1 MPRGRIR
8 ARGGRYAPR
17 VNTLL
22 QWLAAYGLGF
32 AFLNV
37 LAEQLGLP
45 VPAYPVL
52 VVTGAMSVDGHYSA
66 LGLLAVA
73 VLACLL
79 ADLAWYVAG
88 RRYGSKVLRIICRL
102 SISPD
107 SCVRQTEA
115 LFERWGIWSLL
126 VAKFVPGFATLATA
140 LAGRTRLPL
149 AAFIAVD
156 AIGAALYA
164 GVGIGLGVV
173 FHSAVDDVVAVFENL
188 GRIGLVLLI
197 VAVALFL
204 ASKWWQRERLLRQL
218 RSARI
223 TVPELQQ
230 LIGSGRRPAII
241 DVRPAQH
248 RQRDGAIPG
257 ALPWPEQAEGDA
269 AALPREVE
277 VVVYCACPNEVSAAV
292 VARHLLRAGFINVRP
307 LLGGID
313 AWIAAGLPVERPAGA

>member
-1 MPRGRIR
+1 M
-8 ARGGRYAPR
+8 
-17 VNTLL
+17 NTLL
-22 QWLAAYGLGF
+22 HWLAAYGLGF

-52 VVTGAMSVDGHYSA
+52 VITGALSVDGRYSA
-66 LGLLAVA
+66 LGLLGVA

-79 ADLAWYVAG
+79 ADLAWYMAG
-88 RRYGSKVLRIICRL
+88 RRYGSKVLRLICRL

-107 SCVRQTEA
+107 SCVRQTES

-156 AIGAALYA
+156 AIGAVLYA
-164 GVGIGLGVV
+164 GVGIGLGVM
-173 FHSAVDDVVAVFENL
+173 FHGAVDDVLAVFENL
-188 GRIGLVLLI
+188 GRIGLLLL
-197 VAVALFL
+197 ATAAALFL
-204 ASKWWQRERLLRQL
+204 AAKWWQRERLLRQL
-218 RSARI
+218 RGARI

-230 LIGSGRRPAII
+230 LIGSGGRPAII
-241 DVRPAQH
+241 DVRPALH
-248 RQRDGAIPG
+248 RERDGAIPG
-257 ALPWPEQAEGDA
+257 ALAWPEQTDGAA
-269 AALPREVE
+269 AALPRELD
-277 VVVYCACPNEVSAAV
+277 VVVYCACPNEVSAAK
-292 VARHLLRAGFINVRP
+292 VARQLQLAGFRSVRP

>member
-1 MPRGRIR
+1 M
-8 ARGGRYAPR
+8 
-17 VNTLL
+17 NTLL
-22 QWLAAYGLGF
+22 HWLAAYGLGF

-52 VVTGAMSVDGHYSA
+52 VITGALSVDGRYSA
-66 LGLLAVA
+66 LGLLGVA

-79 ADLAWYVAG
+79 ADLAWYMAG
-88 RRYGSKVLRIICRL
+88 RRYGSKVLRLICRL

-107 SCVRQTEA
+107 SCVRQTES
-115 LFERWGIWSLL
+115 LFQRWGIWSLL

-156 AIGAALYA
+156 AIGAVLYA
-164 GVGIGLGVV
+164 GVGIGLGVM
-173 FHSAVDDVVAVFENL
+173 FHGAVDDVLAVFENL
-188 GRIGLVLLI
+188 GRIGLLLL
-197 VAVALFL
+197 ATAAALFL
-204 ASKWWQRERLLRQL
+204 AAKWWQRERLLRQL
-218 RSARI
+218 RGARI

-230 LIGSGRRPAII
+230 LIGSGGRPAII
-241 DVRPAQH
+241 DVRPALH
-248 RQRDGAIPG
+248 RERDGAIPG
-257 ALPWPEQAEGDA
+257 ALAWPEQTDGAA
-269 AALPREVE
+269 AALPRELD
-277 VVVYCACPNEVSAAV
+277 VVVYCACPNEVSAAK
-292 VARHLLRAGFINVRP
+292 VARQLQLAGFRSVRP